1 VQRQLHARLK
11 PAATGGAGGGGAQ
24 VLGWAT
30 LANQRVSQRARKKRG
45 AGNFSRA
52 SLPYALNFLRR
63 LFIPPRL
70 EADRF
75 FVQRDLNA

>member
-1 VQRQLHARLK
+1 
-11 PAATGGAGGGGAQ
+11 
-24 VLGWAT
+24 
-30 LANQRVSQRARKKRG
+30 VSQRARKQRG

>member
-1 VQRQLHARLK
+1 VAR
-11 PAATGGAGGGGAQ
+11 AAEVRWFWAGQHWRINGS
-24 VLGWAT
+24 
-30 LANQRVSQRARKKRG
+30 VSGRAKKRG

-75 FVQRDLNA
+75 FVQRNLNVKKIS

>member
-1 VQRQLHARLK
+1 MGAE
-11 PAATGGAGGGGAQ
+11 ATASAAQ

-30 LANQRVSQRARKKRG
+30 LENRRVSQRARKKRG

-75 FVQRDLNA
+75 FRSAQPERVKKIS

>member
-1 VQRQLHARLK
+1 V
-11 PAATGGAGGGGAQ
+11 
-24 VLGWAT
+24 
-30 LANQRVSQRARKKRG
+30 NQRVSQRARKKRG
-45 AGNFSRA
+45 VGNFSRA

-75 FVQRDLNA
+75 FVQRNLNVKKIS